1 MKDTKHGGDAADG
14 NGEEHLRFRV
24 SCDTSVYLRCC
35 DHTGRQ
41 LARLILPEPNPED
54 EAIKVAF
61 THHGHGRHSL
71 KVDWLP
77 LLTMI
82 PGWPWRWLRIK
93 REVRNL
99 WRMLRR

>member
-1 MKDTKHGGDAADG
+1 MNEDGQQEALYYGGLYRGDG
-14 NGEEHLRFRV
+14 KLEVWLR
-24 SCDTSVYLRCC
+24 
-35 DHTGRQ
+35 DHMGRD
-41 LARLILPEPNPED
+41 LGRFILPESKPED
-54 EAIKVAF
+54 QDLKVVF
-61 THHGHGRHSL
+61 THHGQSRHSL

-77 LLTMI
+77 VLTMI